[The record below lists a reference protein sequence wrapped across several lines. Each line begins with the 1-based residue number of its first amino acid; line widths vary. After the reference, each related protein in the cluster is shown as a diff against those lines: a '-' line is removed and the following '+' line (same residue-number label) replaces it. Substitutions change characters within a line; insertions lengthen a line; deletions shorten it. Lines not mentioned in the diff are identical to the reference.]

1 MQRDIITNVETSSC
15 KVLATL
21 LTVQSDLN
29 FTDRFSINPQI
40 SNIMIILI
48 VGAELVRADRRMDRW
63 MDGQTGQT
71 KLIVAFCHF

>member
-48 VGAELVRADRRMDRW
+48 VGAELFRADRRMDRW
-63 MDGQTGQT
+63 MDGWMDGWM
-71 KLIVAFCHF
+71 AG